1 MQFGTPMLKDREV
14 VIDAIFGNSL
24 QQPIAPSDAYYQ
36 LIEMLNAQAAPILSV
51 DVPSGLNAD
60 TGKIE
65 GIAVQATRTL
75 TFIGLK
81 VGMTINEGPQYC
93 GEISCFDANI
103 PTIH

>member
-1 MQFGTPMLKDREV
+1 MQFGMPTLKDREV

-24 QQPIAPSDAYYQ
+24 RQPVVPFDIYYQ
-36 LIEMLNAQAAPILSV
+36 FIEMLNVQAAPILSV

-60 TGKIE
+60 TGEIE
-65 GIAVQATRTL
+65 GIEVRAIRTL

-81 VGMTINEGPQYC
+81 VSMIINEGPQYC

-103 PTIH
+103 HK